1 MPSLY
6 GVGRLG
12 YGDCHEPAPK
22 SPYLYVKIMSLNKV
36 IGTHQKTKMQDTIC
50 LVCTLSDEYT
60 KSPQS
65 TTAPAMAPKAA
76 IVHPVLYW

>member
-1 MPSLY
+1 METAISL
-6 GVGRLG
+6 LLTA
-12 YGDCHEPAPK
+12 PAEERTF
-22 SPYLYVKIMSLNKV
+22 LNEV
-36 IGTHQKTKMQDTIC
+36 RGTHQKTKMQDTIC

-76 IVHPVLYW
+76 IVHPVLY